1 MDDDLMD
8 RCCADDGEP
17 STAPGGMPADGST
30 PVSLLPTQMCSE
42 MSISVL
48 AAHCLRE
55 INNYRR
61 CEPYTEM
68 YGMELFC
75 RATVQGNQEAR
86 ACVQHCFH
94 EVVRDWLR
102 RHPRMEVACRLESE
116 ERYVAQT
123 FERFWRATASNQ
135 RLEFSR
141 LAAALQY
148 LRVCLNGAILDTL
161 RSYARSREVTLP
173 EPGVPQME
181 GSTDDGEV
189 WDIFKTMLSSPRE
202 RRLAHLLFC
211 CGLKPREIVYFCP
224 PEWSNVQEIYR
235 LRRDSLERLLRNAD

>member
-1 MDDDLMD
+1 MMGSMGSRREQPAAFPAHPAELSAFATASAPTFRSRAYQANRKESAGVERRITMDDDLMD

-94 EVVRDWLR
+94 E
-102 RHPRMEVACRLESE
+102 
-116 ERYVAQT
+116 
-123 FERFWRATASNQ
+123 
-135 RLEFSR
+135 
-141 LAAALQY
+141 
-148 LRVCLNGAILDTL
+148 
-161 RSYARSREVTLP
+161 
-173 EPGVPQME
+173 
-181 GSTDDGEV
+181 
-189 WDIFKTMLSSPRE
+189 
-202 RRLAHLLFC
+202 
-211 CGLKPREIVYFCP
+211 
-224 PEWSNVQEIYR
+224 
-235 LRRDSLERLLRNAD
+235 